1 MSKETKMAVISKDLF
16 DTNASTYVLSCLM
29 HKPLL
34 LQDDRYTFC
43 KTDFYKPLQQM
54 VFYAIYNM
62 AQLGVSHISPQDIDR
77 HLKQFNAQYEYY
89 KNNKGF
95 EFVVQCYQIT
105 ETEDSNLF
113 DFYYTR
119 LKKFSLLRDLEAM
132 GFDTKE
138 FYDTSASALNK
149 DLEDEKLNKIK
160 LDAIGN
166 RIREHLIE
174 IENKHIGKD
183 SNTSQNAAKGLRQ
196 LVADLKENPEVG
208 LPLDGDIIN
217 FAARGARLGKLYTYS
232 APSGMGKT
240 RYMVGNACAI
250 SLPYIDKS
258 GKIIYRGTIEK
269 DDYQKVLYIAT
280 EQKADEIQTL
290 ILAYVSGVNERSIL
304 LGNYTPE
311 ESERVNRA
319 LDIIDKYQNNFIIEY
334 MSDPSIAQVKTIMA
348 KYIIQDNISYIFY
361 DYIFSSP
368 GLLSEFRDIE
378 VREDVALMM
387 LSNSIKET
395 AVNYNVFIQSATQL
409 NDGWSKNKIGCR
421 DQNCLRGSKA
431 IADKIDIGC
440 IGVQVTDEEMKQI
453 DALWTEL
460 QKTDPVKYSHQP
472 NIVIDVYKNRRG
484 ELNHVKVFRY
494 FDYATCHCQDLFVTD
509 CSYKAVQTIGQLTYD
524 KRPFD
529 YLDLKSRGVL

>member
-1 MSKETKMAVISKDLF
+1 MKTTISKDLF

-62 AQLGVSHISPQDIDR
+62 AQMGVSQISPQDVDL

-89 KNNKGF
+89 KNNKGY
-95 EFVVQCYQIT
+95 EFVIQCYQMT
-105 ETEDSNLF
+105 EVADDNLF
-113 DFYYTR
+113 DFYYGR
-119 LKKFSLLRDLEAM
+119 LKKFSLLRDLESI
-132 GFDTKE
+132 GYDTTE
-138 FYDTSASALNK
+138 FYDTKANALNK
-149 DLEDEKLNKIK
+149 DLEDEKLNKLSIN
-160 LDAIGN
+160 AIGN
-166 RIREHLIE
+166 CIREHLIE
-174 IENKHIGKD
+174 IENKHIGKTD
-183 SNTSQNAAKGLRQ
+183 NTSQNAAKGLRD
-196 LVADLKENPEVG
+196 LVQSLQDRPEVG
-208 LPLDGDIIN
+208 LPLEGDIVN

-240 RYMVGNACAI
+240 RFMTGQACAI
-250 SLPYIDKS
+250 SFPYIDRS
-258 GKIIYRGTIEK
+258 GKIIYRGTVEQ
-269 DDYQKVLYIAT
+269 DNYQKVLYIAT

-311 ESERVNRA
+311 ELDRVQKA
-319 LDIIDKYQNNFIIEY
+319 LDIIDKYQDNFIIEY

-348 KYIIQDNISYIFY
+348 KYIIQENVSYIFY

-368 GLLSEFRDIE
+368 GLLSEFRDVE

-387 LSNSIKET
+387 LSNSLKET
-395 AVNYNVFIQSATQL
+395 AANYNIFIQSATQL
-409 NDGWSKNKIGCR
+409 NDGWSRTAIGGR

-431 IADKIDIGC
+431 IADKIDIGM
-440 IGVQVTDEEMKQI
+440 IGVQISPEEFKQI
-453 DALWTEL
+453 EAMWDEL
-460 QKTDPVKYSHQP
+460 RKTDPSKYIHSP
-472 NIVIDVYKNRRG
+472 NIVIDIYKNRRG

-494 FDYATCHCQDLFVTD
+494 FDYATCHCQDLFITD
-509 CSYKAVQTIGQLTYD
+509 SSYKAIQTIGQLQYD
-524 KRPFD
+524 QRPFD
-529 YLDLKSRGVL
+529 YLDLKTRGIL

>member
-1 MSKETKMAVISKDLF
+1 MAVISKDLF